1 MKRGLLLLLL
11 GLAAGSTAQILVH
24 LAQGGISSRAIITL
38 VVYNLSF
45 IALHLW
51 LQGKGDPVIVPIIAV
66 LCGLGLAEIY
76 RLNPS
81 RGWQQTWWVLLGVI
95 VFAFTSRFR
104 NWNGMA
110 DLKYVWAVT
119 AAALLMITVI
129 FGVEIGGAKAWLHF
143 RGLSFQASELAK
155 LLVVASMASHLAET
169 KEFLA
174 LPTRR
179 IWFLRIPS
187 ARHLGPLLMMWA
199 LFMVMFVFQRDLGGA
214 LLLFGV
220 FVLMLY
226 VASNRRVYLSL
237 GAVLVLIGGVM
248 AYASFA
254 HVRTRFVVWLN
265 PWPYYSGRG
274 YQIIQ
279 GLFAMANGGIS
290 GSGLGLGYPYLV
302 PAAENDFIFNALV
315 EELGLLG
322 GTFILA
328 VFMVLVVRGLTWS
341 LAHGDNVTALAGI
354 GLSIL
359 LGLQT
364 LIIIGG
370 VTRFIPVTGVTL
382 PFISYGGSS
391 LVASFAQVGLL
402 YSISV
407 TAPTRQRVRGV

>member
-1 MKRGLLLLLL
+1 
-11 GLAAGSTAQILVH
+11 
-24 LAQGGISSRAIITL
+24 
-38 VVYNLSF
+38 
-45 IALHLW
+45 
-51 LQGKGDPVIVPIIAV
+51 
-66 LCGLGLAEIY
+66 
-76 RLNPS
+76 
-81 RGWQQTWWVLLGVI
+81 
-95 VFAFTSRFR
+95 
-104 NWNGMA
+104 
-110 DLKYVWAVT
+110 
-119 AAALLMITVI
+119 
-129 FGVEIGGAKAWLHF
+129 
-143 RGLSFQASELAK
+143 
-155 LLVVASMASHLAET
+155 
-169 KEFLA
+169 
-174 LPTRR
+174 
-179 IWFLRIPS
+179 
-187 ARHLGPLLMMWA
+187 
-199 LFMVMFVFQRDLGGA
+199 MVMFVFQRDLGGA

-382 PFISYGGSS
+382 PFVSYGGSS